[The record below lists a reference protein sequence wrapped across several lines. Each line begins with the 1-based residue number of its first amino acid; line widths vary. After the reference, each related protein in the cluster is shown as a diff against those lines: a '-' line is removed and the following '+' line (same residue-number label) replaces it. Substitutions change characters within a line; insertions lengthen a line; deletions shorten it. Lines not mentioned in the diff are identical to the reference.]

1 MTTPAGWYDDGSGR
15 QRWWDGQQWTEHFAP
30 EAAAPAEA
38 EITSTDEVPAS
49 EAPSSEVPSS
59 EVPAVED
66 AAAYGT
72 PAAEE
77 PSIDD
82 TVIRPSSETV
92 ITPEAQDWSVP
103 SATPADS
110 SDPSAFAGQGAT
122 AATTPLDDGIAA
134 YPAPAAPAY
143 PAAAPGQPA
152 SGYPGSA
159 PVYLGAYAAAPGGY
173 PAAAPYANAAPEGPK
188 KLSVL
193 GLVGLGLGV
202 LGTILVFIPVIGFIG
217 FIVLAAGFIVSLI
230 SLFLK
235 GKKWPGITG
244 LILAVVGTIIGIVMS
259 FVYLF
264 AFAQGVS
271 NEIDNLPTSSPSIE
285 ATEPSETGEPDAGTT
300 GTGRPTAEEVAVGIA
315 AIVASTGAE
324 GYTDEHIAC
333 FADEFVASD
342 LDDETLRVIA
352 SADSASFTD
361 PDQILA
367 FTEQF
372 SEAMPICL
380 VP

>member
-30 EAAAPAEA
+30 EAAAPAEEEA
-38 EITSTDEVPAS
+38 AVPAAPAAG
-49 EAPSSEVPSS
+49 EAPAE
-59 EVPAVED
+59 EA
-66 AAAYGT
+66 

-82 TVIRPSSETV
+82 TVIRPTDETV
-92 ITPEAQDWSVP
+92 ATPAAQDWSVP
-103 SATPADS
+103 PATPVGS
-110 SDPSAFAGQGAT
+110 SDPNTFADQNAT
-122 AATTPLDDGIAA
+122 AATTPLDDSAA
-134 YPAPAAPAY
+134 YAAPAAPVY

-152 SGYPGSA
+152 AGYPGSA
-159 PVYLGAYAAAPGGY
+159 PAYPGSAPAYPGAYTADPTGY
-173 PAAAPYANAAPEGPK
+173 PAAAPYGQVAPEGPK
-188 KLSVL
+188 KVSVL

-217 FIVLAAGFIVSLI
+217 FILLAAGFIVSLV

-271 NEIDNLPTSSPSIE
+271 SEIDNLPSSSPSIE
-285 ATEPSETGEPDAGTT
+285 ATEPGETDGGTT
-300 GTGRPTAEEVAVGIA
+300 GSGRPTVDEVTVGITEILQA
-315 AIVASTGAE
+315 VETEALTPEQITCVAE
-324 GYTDEHIAC
+324 
-333 FADEFVASD
+333 EFVASD
-342 LDDETLRVIA
+342 IPDDTLRVIA
-352 SADSASFTD
+352 SGSDETFVDVDAVTAFTD
-361 PDQILA
+361 EI
-367 FTEQF
+367 TE
-372 SEAMPICL
+372 AIPACI

>member
-38 EITSTDEVPAS
+38 EITSADEVPAS
-49 EAPSSEVPSS
+49 E
-59 EVPAVED
+59 VPAVEG

-82 TVIRPSSETV
+82 TVIRPSGETV

-103 SATPADS
+103 STTPADS
-110 SDPSAFAGQGAT
+110 SDPNGFAAGAT
-122 AATTPLDDGIAA
+122 AATTPLDDGISA
-134 YPAPAAPAY
+134 YAAPAAPVY

-159 PVYLGAYAAAPGGY
+159 PVYPGAYAAAPGGY

-235 GKKWPGITG
+235 GKKWPGIAG

-264 AFAQGVS
+264 ALAQGVS

-285 ATEPSETGEPDAGTT
+285 ATEPSETGEPDDGGDT
-300 GTGRPTAEEVAVGIA
+300 GTRPTADEVAVGLA
-315 AIVASTGAE
+315 AIIGATPGAD
-324 GYTDEHIAC
+324 GYTDEQIAC
-333 FADEFVASD
+333 IANVFVASD
-342 LDDETLRVIA
+342 LDNATLREIA
-352 SADSASFTD
+352 ESDGTLTD
-361 PDQILA
+361 VDA
-367 FTEQF
+367 ATGVAEVFGDTEAITACF
-372 SEAMPICL
+372 
-380 VP
+380 VG